1 MSHVTKN
8 PWNIL
13 GNVVAYLYAKN
24 SGEPNKNPDDF
35 DVARN
40 WTAFVDK
47 LRSFQTEQKSFN
59 EDVLTLVKIA
69 L

>member
-13 GNVVAYLYAKN
+13 GNVVAYLYAKK
-24 SGEPNKNPDDF
+24 SGESKKNPDDS
-35 DVARN
+35 DVLRN
-40 WTAFVDK
+40 WTAFVDE

-59 EDVLTLVKIA
+59 EDVLTLVKVA
-69 L
+69 P